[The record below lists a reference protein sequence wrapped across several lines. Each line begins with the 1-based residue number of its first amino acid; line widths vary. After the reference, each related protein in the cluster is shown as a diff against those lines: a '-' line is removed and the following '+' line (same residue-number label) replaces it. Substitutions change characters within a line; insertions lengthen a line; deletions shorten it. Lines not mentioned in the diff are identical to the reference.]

1 MRRVTRRSDGKQLA
15 LRTIRKAP
23 WRQPPTSRTSV
34 QYYHSKLR
42 NELDV
47 MRKIGSS
54 LSVVYLYDSFE
65 DNDAVHLLMDLC
77 EGGELLSGIRRGRPY
92 TEADAAELV
101 RSVLRTAAQCHSR
114 GIIFRDIKPDN
125 FLFERDEPGSPL
137 KATDF
142 GLAGIIAPGER
153 LTRRCGTPSY
163 ICLLYTSPS
172 PRDATLSR
180 MPSSA

>member
-1 MRRVTRRSDGKQLA
+1 
-15 LRTIRKAP
+15 
-23 WRQPPTSRTSV
+23 
-34 QYYHSKLR
+34 
-42 NELDV
+42 

-54 LSVVYLYDSFE
+54 LSIVYLYDSFE

-77 EGGELLSGIRRGRPY
+77 EGAELLGAIRKGATY

-101 RSVLRTAAQCHSR
+101 RSVIRTAAQCHSR

-142 GLAGIIAPGER
+142 GLAGLITPGER
-153 LTRRCGTPSY
+153 LQRRCGTPSPR
-163 ICLLYTSPS
+163 LLYTTRSDSSADASTIPPSRRRRSTFRSPS
-172 PRDATLSR
+172 WPATAGSPPSR
-180 MPSSA
+180 WTRC